1 MKTVALIEKGKDGAF
16 GIFTPDIKSTIIGS
30 GATVAEAKMDF
41 ENSVREVKE
50 MYEESGKPLPKE
62 LQNIEFEY
70 KYDIASVFDEYSFL
84 NVSKFAEYS
93 GIDASLMRQY
103 KTKKD
108 IYVSE
113 TQIKKIESGF
123 HKAAKDFFS
132 PLLVFKR
139 SGDNKE

>member
-1 MKTVALIEKGKDGAF
+1 MKTVALIEKGKDGVF
-16 GIFTPDIKSTIIGS
+16 GIFTPNINHVIIGE
-30 GATVAEAKMDF
+30 GNTVAEAKSDF
-41 ENSVREVKE
+41 ENSVKE
-50 MYEESGKPLPKE
+50 MLSSYTELGKPLPEE

-93 GIDASLMRQY
+93 GINASLMRQY

-113 TQIKKIESGF
+113 TQIKKIENGF
-123 HKAAKDFFS
+123 HKAAKDFAAIRLS
-132 PLLVFKR
+132 
-139 SGDNKE
+139 